1 MTTALAW
8 IDGRW
13 GPPEQL
19 ALPLNDR
26 GLQLAEGLFE
36 TVLLRRGV
44 PVLLDQH
51 LQRWRNGADVLGL
64 APPPDHQQLMP
75 LISEAVQ
82 RAQLAPGDGVL
93 RLNWSRGS
101 AGRGIDPAASG
112 NERFWLSLQPIQ
124 PLFSAVSAVI
134 SQLERRNATSALS
147 RCKSFAYGQS
157 LLARREARRRGAD
170 DALLLNTAGQLCC
183 GTAANLLVRR
193 EGRWLTPGLSGG
205 CLPGVMRSRCLATG
219 LAQVGELGAMLR
231 GGDQAL
237 LINSLS
243 CRPIHRLDGVDLSP
257 IGEASAEKLWEQ
269 LLE

>member
-1 MTTALAW
+1 
-8 IDGRW
+8 
-13 GPPEQL
+13 
-19 ALPLNDR
+19 
-26 GLQLAEGLFE
+26 
-36 TVLLRRGV
+36 
-44 PVLLDQH
+44 
-51 LQRWRNGADVLGL
+51 
-64 APPPDHQQLMP
+64 MP

-82 RAQLAPGDGVL
+82 RAQLAAGDGVL

-170 DALLLNTAGQLCC
+170 DALLLNTEGQLCC

-205 CLPGVMRSRCLATG
+205 CLPGVMRRRCLATG

-257 IGEASAEKLWEQ
+257 IGEASAEKLWKQ
-269 LLE
+269 LLA